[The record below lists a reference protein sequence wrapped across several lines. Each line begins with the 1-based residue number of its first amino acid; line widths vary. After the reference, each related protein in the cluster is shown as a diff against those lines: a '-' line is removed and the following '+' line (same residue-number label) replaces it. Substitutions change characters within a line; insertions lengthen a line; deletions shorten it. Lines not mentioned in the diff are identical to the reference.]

1 MSFYRFMTK
10 KIFSQKKKING
21 SLKFLGKCDLN
32 DIIRTQ
38 LRQEIHQQR
47 LGKKIEPLSL
57 HQAHEKAIQ
66 EKQAEELRLLY
77 VAITRAKKNY
87 YG

>member
-1 MSFYRFMTK
+1 ILTYL
-10 KIFSQKKKING
+10 INHYVKR
-21 SLKFLGKCDLN
+21 S
-32 DIIRTQ
+32 RTQ

-77 VAITRAKKNY
+77 VAITRAKKLLWMSKSKDNFQNWRY
-87 YG
+87 S